1 MLKKPPDFGGLTHKI
16 RKIVFS
22 YFRCPVFAFLVS
34 RLTARYAKRE
44 SPQPVPTLNDQMA
57 RPKYQAKSAI
67 LHIKETK
74 YVVTGKNPQELRVA
88 L

>member
-1 MLKKPPDFGGLTHKI
+1 
-16 RKIVFS
+16 
-22 YFRCPVFAFLVS
+22 
-34 RLTARYAKRE
+34 
-44 SPQPVPTLNDQMA
+44 
-57 RPKYQAKSAI
+57 AI

>member
-1 MLKKPPDFGGLTHKI
+1 
-16 RKIVFS
+16 
-22 YFRCPVFAFLVS
+22 
-34 RLTARYAKRE
+34 
-44 SPQPVPTLNDQMA
+44 
-57 RPKYQAKSAI
+57 I

>member
-1 MLKKPPDFGGLTHKI
+1 
-16 RKIVFS
+16 
-22 YFRCPVFAFLVS
+22 
-34 RLTARYAKRE
+34 
-44 SPQPVPTLNDQMA
+44 
-57 RPKYQAKSAI
+57 AKSAI